1 MTDFDEILAAEGGR
15 KLRLMFT
22 IDGVD
27 RVFQE
32 SSTTEPYALFS
43 VNRLKVIQSIEV
55 GESSIDLER
64 RRMVGG
70 SMRAVLVDDGTL
82 DALFASRTR
91 SLTHVTSTAS
101 TAATTINVQTTSGF
115 PSSGVIHIGAETIAY
130 AAITATSFTTCT
142 RAQFGTQAQ
151 THYGDTERG
160 AKVFAQPPSWVGRR
174 VRLQAYFETDSP
186 DRDALSSPYD
196 VDTFRL
202 EEAPVYLGNDRW
214 ELRCS
219 HLSDEVAARQLG
231 VGLRKV
237 DAVAIR
243 PEFNNTTSQLEW
255 RTRGAVNLFPSS
267 TTGYYPTSVAVTYD
281 DGSGELLR
289 FQGKAGASVDGDII
303 ATDLTGLLAPGSA
316 ITAASD
322 ARAGRVFPQT
332 FEHWAILGGGNIGQ
346 LACFAL
352 ASVLGDG
359 ANGANDVLPG
369 CVRASAGQAGDEAR
383 FGAGIRAA
391 ELDDSAFVS
400 VANQVVPAWSFVIKD
415 QVSVEDFLSDWCLAA
430 EAFWFVNRTGLLTVQ
445 TVAEQRVA
453 VARTLSAND
462 VIGEPLLEVTEDDI
476 YPRATMRLSLS
487 PWSGDY
493 LDSVTM
499 IDEEMAARHVNRED
513 VLTIESRGLCISP
526 AGTNRPTCSRTD
538 IEMLMRRRMVN
549 DGRGRLFITMDA
561 PITCLTLDLGDIVS
575 IGFTGL
581 PDYEGGDLNG
591 RRARIVARRPD
602 LERGVVRLR
611 LQVLETL
618 YAIAPAAII
627 SSVVGNTLNL
637 RTVGPEVASASPG
650 NMFAAGWTIEL
661 CRASG
666 GTATATILSVTATS
680 VTLTAAPPAGIVA
693 GADFIRAA
701 YSATTTASVDGY
713 IPSEFTYQQQA
724 TGGPPTTRW
733 R

>member
-1 MTDFDEILAAEGGR
+1 MSNFETLLGLTGGR
-15 KLRLMFT
+15 RMRLMFT
-22 IDGVD
+22 IDGIE

-32 SSTTEPYALFS
+32 AAADEPYGTFALT
-43 VNRLKVIQSIEV
+43 RLKVVQSIEV

-82 DALFASRTR
+82 GDLFASRSR
-91 SLTHVTSTAS
+91 ALTHVTSTAN
-101 TAATTINVQTTSGF
+101 TTATTINVQSTAGF
-115 PSSGVIHIGAETIAY
+115 PATGTIFIGAESIDYGST
-130 AAITATSFTTCT
+130 TATSFASCV
-142 RAQFGTQAQ
+142 RGVFGTQAQ

-186 DRDALSSPYD
+186 GSDFLAAQYD

-243 PEFNNTTSQLEW
+243 PEYNNTTSQLEW
-255 RTRGAVNLFPSS
+255 RTRGAVNLFPPS
-267 TTGYYPTSVAVTYD
+267 TTGYYPTSVAVTYE
-281 DGSGELLR
+281 DGSGQLLR
-289 FQGKAGASVDGDII
+289 FQGNIGASADGDII
-303 ATDLTGLLAPGSA
+303 ATDLTGLFAPGAA
-316 ITAASD
+316 ITAAVD
-322 ARAGRVFPQT
+322 VRAGRLFPQT
-332 FEHWAILGGGNIGQ
+332 FQHWCILAGGNIGQ

-369 CVRASAGQAGDEAR
+369 CVRASVGQAGDEAR
-383 FGAGIRAA
+383 FGAGVRAA
-391 ELDDSAFVS
+391 ELDDSAFIA
-400 VANQVVPAWSFVIKD
+400 VANQVVSAWSFIIKE
-415 QVSVEDFLSDWCLAA
+415 QVSVEDFLADWCLAA
-430 EAFWFVNRTGLLTVQ
+430 EAFWYVDRTGLLTVQ

-453 VARTLSAND
+453 SARTLTADD
-462 VIGEPLLEVTEDDI
+462 VIGEPTVEVVEDEI

-493 LDSVTM
+493 LDTLTI
-499 IDEEMAARHVNRED
+499 IDEEMAARYRNRED
-513 VLTIESRGLCISP
+513 VLELESLGLCISP

-538 IEMLMRRRMVN
+538 IEMLLRRRMVT
-549 DGRGRLFITMDA
+549 DGRGRLFVDMDA
-561 PITCLTLDLGDIVS
+561 PMTCLTLELGNRVVL
-575 IGFTGL
+575 GFTGL

-591 RRARIVARRPD
+591 RSARIVARRPD
-602 LERGVVRLR
+602 FERGVVRLR

-637 RTVGPEVASASPG
+637 RTVGPEVASANPG
-650 NMFAAGWTIEL
+650 QMFAAGWTIEV

-666 GTATATILSVTATS
+666 GTASATILSVTATS

-693 GADFIRAA
+693 GSDYIRVV
-701 YSATTTASVDGY
+701 YSSTTTASVDGY
-713 IPSEFTYQQQA
+713 TPVEFTYQQQA

>member
-1 MTDFDEILAAEGGR
+1 MSNFQTLLGLTGGR
-15 KLRLMFT
+15 RLRLMFT
-22 IDGVD
+22 VDGVD

-32 SSTTEPYALFS
+32 SSATEPYGTFS
-43 VNRLKVIQSIEV
+43 LERLKVIQSIEV

-82 DALFASRTR
+82 GDLFASRAR
-91 SLTHVTSTAS
+91 SLTHVTSTAT
-101 TAATTINVQTTSGF
+101 TAATTINVQSTTGF
-115 PSSGVIHIGAETIAY
+115 ASSGTIYIGGESIDYGST
-130 AAITATSFTTCT
+130 TATTFASCV
-142 RAQFGTQAQ
+142 RGVFGTQAQ
-151 THYGDTERG
+151 THYGDTDRG

-186 DRDALSSPYD
+186 ESNFLAAQYD

-243 PEFNNTTSQLEW
+243 PEYNNTTSQLEW
-255 RTRGAVNLFPSS
+255 RTRGAVNLFPPS
-267 TTGYYPTSVAVTYD
+267 TAGYYPTSVAITYD

-289 FQGKAGASVDGDII
+289 FQGNIATSVDGDIV

-316 ITAASD
+316 ITAAVD

-332 FEHWAILGGGNIGQ
+332 LEHWAILSGGNLGQ

-359 ANGANDVLPG
+359 SNGANDVLPG
-369 CVRASAGQAGDEAR
+369 CVRASVGQAGDEAR

-391 ELDDSAFVS
+391 ELDDTAFVS
-400 VANQVVPAWSFVIKD
+400 VANQVIPSWSFVIKD
-415 QVSVEDFLSDWCLAA
+415 QVSVEDFLADWCLAA
-430 EAFWFVNRTGLLTVQ
+430 EAFWYVNRTGLLTVQ

-453 VARTLSAND
+453 VARTLTADD
-462 VIGEPLLEVTEDDI
+462 VIGEPLVEVTEDDI

-499 IDEEMAARHVNRED
+499 IDEEMAARHVQRED
-513 VLTIESRGLCISP
+513 VLTIESPGLCISP

-549 DGRGRLFITMDA
+549 DGRGRLFVTMDA
-561 PITCLTLDLGDIVS
+561 PVTCLTLDLGDIVS
-575 IGFTGL
+575 IGFAGL
-581 PDYEGGDLNG
+581 PDYEGGDLSG

-602 LERGVVRLR
+602 FDRGVIRLR

-618 YAIAPAAII
+618 YAIAPAAVI

-637 RTVGPEVASASPG
+637 RTVGPEVPDTTPG
-650 NMFAAGWTIEL
+650 DMFAAGWNVEI
-661 CRASG
+661 CAIGG
-666 GTATATILSVTATS
+666 GTATRTILSVTTTS
-680 VTLTAAPPAGIVA
+680 ITLTAAPPAITA
-693 GADFIRAA
+693 GSDFVRVA
-701 YSATTTASVDGY
+701 YSSSTTASADGY
-713 IPSEFTYQQQA
+713 IPGEFTYQQQA
-724 TGGPPTTRW
+724 TGGVPATRW